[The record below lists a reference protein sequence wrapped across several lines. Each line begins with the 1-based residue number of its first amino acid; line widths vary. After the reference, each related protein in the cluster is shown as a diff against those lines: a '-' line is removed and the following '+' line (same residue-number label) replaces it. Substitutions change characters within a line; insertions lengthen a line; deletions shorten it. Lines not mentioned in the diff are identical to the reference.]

1 MGDTCT
7 ADLWGGMRSF
17 KYSQTKQTIL
27 FENKYCIQTLTR
39 NSWIRYTDCW
49 IV

>member
-1 MGDTCT
+1 MVDRISTVLYIG
-7 ADLWGGMRSF
+7 
-17 KYSQTKQTIL
+17 
-27 FENKYCIQTLTR
+27 TLTR